1 MKPLTTSQLSAWK
14 HANKDFLLLNVL
26 DRPAFEKRHIPGSQ
40 NVPVNSSG
48 FETATEK
55 LAGSKQKPVV
65 VYCAD
70 SECNASSKAAAKLD
84 AAGFDEV
91 YEFDGGMK
99 AWNDASQPV
108 ASGSL
113 N

>member
-1 MKPLTTSQLSAWK
+1 MRPITASQLSAWK
-14 HANKDFLLLNVL
+14 HAEKDFLLLNVL
-26 DRPAFEKRHIPGSQ
+26 DRQSFEQRHIPGSQ
-40 NVPVNSSG
+40 NVPVASSG
-48 FETATEK
+48 FEIAAEK

-70 SECNASSKAAAKLD
+70 AECNASGKAAAKLD
-84 AAGFDEV
+84 AAGFEEV
-91 YEFDGGMK
+91 YEFDGGLR